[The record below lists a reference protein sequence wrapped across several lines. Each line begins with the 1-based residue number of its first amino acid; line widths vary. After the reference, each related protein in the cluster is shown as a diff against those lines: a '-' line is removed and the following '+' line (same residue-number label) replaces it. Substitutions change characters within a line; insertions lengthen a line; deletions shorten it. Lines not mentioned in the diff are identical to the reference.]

1 MCEWNHLFNKFM
13 IICSMKSSKEKS
25 FQGNCELASV
35 LQSHHY
41 ILIVFSAVNWFFW
54 QWNSDEMFIIYQL
67 FDIEPNLFRGI
78 MSDQNAK
85 NVDKCQDFVPGSLI
99 LSFSWDNVSFY
110 LIILELFLKIG
121 QLIVLITYS
130 NIHNFFFSSS
140 RMARLR
146 ERLGSRSCEYFCN
159 FSYKQDHVSS
169 TSPWCFHNQRNKN
182 VKRRRS
188 HLFISRNIASIV
200 TKIH

>member
-1 MCEWNHLFNKFM
+1 MSESNCKQMCEWNHLFNKFM

-35 LQSHHY
+35 LQSRHY

-99 LSFSWDNVSFY
+99 LSFSWDNISFY

-121 QLIVLITYS
+121 QLLVLITY
-130 NIHNFFFSSS
+130 
-140 RMARLR
+140 
-146 ERLGSRSCEYFCN
+146 
-159 FSYKQDHVSS
+159 V
-169 TSPWCFHNQRNKN
+169 
-182 VKRRRS
+182 
-188 HLFISRNIASIV
+188 
-200 TKIH
+200 